1 MYSPN
6 SLREHCSRNSMGRV
20 CLTLATERALAT
32 RPSSFHRRVIWWQTG
47 GSFRVLSF
55 RHRPR
60 TQSRSLPTQRRGPR
74 WICAQQ
80 HPFLF
85 WSAFIKPRRTEGV
98 TEGVGAARRPRRR
111 CPRDGQAG
119 QAEPR
124 APAARQLGP
133 GPNFPSEVC
142 VHLRRP
148 TRLQTLASSHR
159 AGPWECRVNCV

>member
-1 MYSPN
+1 MLWRLVP
-6 SLREHCSRNSMGRV
+6 HHFIV
-20 CLTLATERALAT
+20 AL
-32 RPSSFHRRVIWWQTG
+32 FG
-47 GSFRVLSF
+47 G
-55 RHRPR
+55 
-60 TQSRSLPTQRRGPR
+60 RRGGRFAFCLFATVLGRSRAVSPPR
-74 WICAQQ
+74 EGGPVVSAQQ

-98 TEGVGAARRPRRR
+98 TEGVGASRRPRGR